1 MKDSKEIDVSNRMK
15 LHKIALVGMPG
26 SGKSTVGRSL
36 ARLMGWAFHDLD
48 AFLVARWSMS
58 ISELF
63 KVWGEDKFRFHER
76 DALEQLLAQPASL
89 VLATGG
95 GTPVWHNQMNKL
107 RESATVVW
115 LDVDPDSIAQR
126 LAQNTE
132 PRPLLASP
140 TTTTSAVS
148 SQETLKRIQNLYE
161 VRRSIYAQA
170 HIHLKAIGPPEQ
182 LADELLTAIKKYTP

>member
-1 MKDSKEIDVSNRMK
+1 MNDGNRMK
-15 LHKIALVGMPG
+15 VHKIALVGMPG

-36 ARLMGWAFHDLD
+36 SHLLGWAFHDLD

-58 ISELF
+58 ISEQF
-63 KVWGEDKFRFHER
+63 KAWGEEQFRLHER

-107 RESATVVW
+107 RGSATVVW
-115 LDVDPDSIAQR
+115 LDVDPDAIAQR

-182 LADELLTAIKKYTP
+182 LADELLTVIKKYTP